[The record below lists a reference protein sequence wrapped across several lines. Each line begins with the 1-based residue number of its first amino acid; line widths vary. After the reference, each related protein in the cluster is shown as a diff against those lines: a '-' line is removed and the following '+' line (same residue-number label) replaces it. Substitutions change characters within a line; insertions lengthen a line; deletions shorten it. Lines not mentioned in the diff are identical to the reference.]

1 MSLRHPVRIWRILIF
16 DVENTC
22 TWHASYAYETW
33 LVHSWD
39 MFHSYMWDD
48 SFICVTRIHMPR
60 SYAGYGCAL
69 LLIYMNIWM
78 CVVLTLYEC
87 MNVRRSYSIWMY
99 ECASLL
105 LYINTYVSF
114 ICGIFSYR
122 ITSTQIRMNVPQ
134 THIHIE
140 CQWPVRPTKWHA
152 WWHFRKLPRG
162 VTFSKTLSKLIAQS
176 SNVSFLWNVT
186 KETFDLWALSFE
198 RAFEN
203 FIPRGIGCI
212 FWKRSHVCM
221 YVYTYIYLY
230 MYLYIYKYIYMC
242 VYIDMNGR
250 SL

>member
-1 MSLRHPVRIWRILIF
+1 MYVTCIVCIRDVTRSFMGHVSFIYVRWLF
-16 DVENTC
+16 HMCDSNT
-22 TWHASYAYETW
+22 YA
-33 LVHSWD
+33 
-39 MFHSYMWDD
+39 
-48 SFICVTRIHMPR
+48 SFICGIR
-60 SYAGYGCAL
+60 L
-69 LLIYMNIWM
+69 
-78 CVVLTLYEC
+78 CVVVNLYEH

-122 ITSTQIRMNVPQ
+122 ITSTQIQMNVPQ

-140 CQWPVRPTKWHA
+140 CQRPVRPTKWHA

-212 FWKRSHVCM
+212 FEKDPTYVCM
-221 YVYTYIYLY
+221 YVYTYIYICICI
-230 MYLYIYKYIYMC
+230 YINIYIC
-242 VYIDMNGR
+242 VCI
-250 SL
+250 